1 MLREDRR
8 ARNRLAESAGADQR
22 DVVLPLGPEDLAD
35 LPEQRIDVVAD
46 PSLAELAE
54 RGEVAP
60 DLRRVDV
67 RVLRDVLGRDR
78 APPHLLGLRQDLQV
92 AREPRCHADRKAF
105 GHQYSEARKTAI
117 WGTPGDVDPSLVTV
131 A

>member
-22 DVVLPLGPEDLAD
+22 DVVLPLGPEDLAN
-35 LPEQRIDVVAD
+35 LPEERVDVVAD
-46 PSLAELAE
+46 APLAELAE

-67 RVLRDVLGRDR
+67 RVVGDLLGGDSLL
-78 APPHLLGLRQDLQV
+78 AHLLGLREHLEI
-92 AREPRCHADRKAF
+92 A
-105 GHQYSEARKTAI
+105 GEARGHTDGEPLAPRH
-117 WGTPGDVDPSLVTV
+117 GCSCLESL
-131 A
+131 